1 MSNLLHTHHPFRIF
15 AISAAVTGLSV
26 LGVIFGMGWSAALIA
41 CLLIIIEVT
50 FSFENAIINARV
62 LSRMS
67 RFWQQMFLTVGIVI
81 AIFGMRV
88 VFPIV
93 IVALTAQL
101 PWREVLDLALND
113 PKAYA
118 EALEKSHYS
127 IAAFGSMFL
136 MMLGLHFFFEKRK
149 VHWLPFIELPLQKIG
164 RKWLHAPVALAI
176 LALIA
181 PATGTHAGDVWTAGI
196 AGIVTYLA
204 VHGLSE
210 LFGHN
215 KTLTSTAKMT
225 GMAGLSAFLYL
236 EVLDASFSFD
246 GVVGAFAITSDVILI
261 AVGLGV
267 GAFWVRSLTIFM
279 VRRGTLEAY
288 RYLEHGAHYTIL
300 ILASILLIGLFQP
313 VPEVIAGLIGLVMI
327 GASIVASVKI
337 NNKTVKAA

>member
-1 MSNLLHTHHPFRIF
+1 MTQLLHTHHPFRIF
-15 AISAAVTGLSV
+15 AISGTVTIVSLIGV
-26 LGVIFGMGWSAALIA
+26 LLGMGWAAALIA

-93 IVALTAQL
+93 IVAMTAQL
-101 PWREVLDLALND
+101 PWRNVLDLALNH
-113 PKAYA
+113 PEAYA
-118 EALEKSHYS
+118 TALEAAHHS

-136 MMLGLHFFFEKRK
+136 LMLGLHFFFEKRST
-149 VHWLPFIELPLQKIG
+149 HWLKPIELPLQKIG

-176 LALIA
+176 LAAVA
-181 PATGTHAGDVWTAGI
+181 PATGAHALDVWTAGL

-204 VHGLSE
+204 IHGLSE

-225 GMAGLSAFLYL
+225 GLAGLSAFLYL

-261 AVGLGV
+261 AIGLGV

-288 RYLEHGAHYTIL
+288 RYLEHGAHYTI
-300 ILASILLIGLFQP
+300 IVLASILLIGLFWH
-313 VPEVIAGLIGLVMI
+313 VPEVFAGLIGLVMI
-327 GASIVASVKI
+327 GASILASVKA
-337 NNKTVKAA
+337 NRLHSEKS